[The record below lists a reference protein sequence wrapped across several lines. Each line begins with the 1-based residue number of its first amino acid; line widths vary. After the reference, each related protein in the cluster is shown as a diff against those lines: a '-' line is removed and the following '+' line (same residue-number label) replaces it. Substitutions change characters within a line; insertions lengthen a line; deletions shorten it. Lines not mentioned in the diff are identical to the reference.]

1 MKKMS
6 TEDER
11 DRRLHERINVLE
23 NRLHETEIALTKE
36 LSKMNEQIGQLI
48 QMGKNYVTQERFSV
62 VQILVYGFS
71 GIIMTSV
78 IGAVIARVI
87 IK

>member
-1 MKKMS
+1 MS
-6 TEDER
+6 AEDEH
-11 DRRLHERINVLE
+11 DKIHERINILE
-23 NRLHETEIALTKE
+23 TRLHETEIALTRE

-48 QMGKNYVTQERFSV
+48 QMGRTYVTNERFSI

-78 IGAVIARVI
+78 IGAIIARVI
-87 IK
+87 VK